1 MAGFT
6 SYGTCALCG
15 KHTSKGAMTRHL
27 AACPA
32 EHGVG
37 SGRKPSRL
45 FRLRVE
51 DVYSPFFWLDLEIK
65 TGARLHDLDDFL
77 RGIWLECCG
86 HLSAFDIDGVSY
98 SVSPSVGIG
107 MFGGLP
113 EDRGMDVKLKDVLS
127 AGTVFHHTYDFGT
140 STELKLRMVD
150 EREGRVGREPLRVL
164 SRNDPPVWACE
175 ICGEPAT
182 QICGICMFESDNP
195 FYCEEHVEDHD
206 CEEEEML
213 LPVVNSPR
221 MGMCGYTG
229 PE

>member
-1 MAGFT
+1 
-6 SYGTCALCG
+6 
-15 KHTSKGAMTRHL
+15 
-27 AACPA
+27 
-32 EHGVG
+32 
-37 SGRKPSRL
+37 
-45 FRLRVE
+45 VE

-195 FYCEEHVEDHD
+195 FYCEEHAEDHD